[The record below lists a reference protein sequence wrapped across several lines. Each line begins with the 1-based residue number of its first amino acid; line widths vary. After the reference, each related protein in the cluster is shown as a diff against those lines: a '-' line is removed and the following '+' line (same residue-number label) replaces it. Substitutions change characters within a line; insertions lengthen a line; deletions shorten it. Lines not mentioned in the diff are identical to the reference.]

1 MTRCKEQ
8 SATEGEEGAGQ
19 SQLTNEKMAIQK
31 MTNNKIIIIIKVMST
46 QGVLDETRWDVIE
59 LK

>member
-1 MTRCKEQ
+1 M
-8 SATEGEEGAGQ
+8 
-19 SQLTNEKMAIQK
+19 TNEKMAIQK